1 MNDLLKALYDKFY
14 EPPDMTETFSE
25 IKSIHQQLIEQ
36 LDKPARRLVLKLVDD
51 EEKVADDLS
60 LDSFI
65 AGFQLAWQLSAEV
78 HYRCEVRPMVIKD
91 YGQDELCPDE
101 E

>member
-1 MNDLLKALYDKFY
+1 MNDLLKALYDIFY
-14 EPPDMTETFSE
+14 KPPKMTETLSE
-25 IKSIHQQLIEQ
+25 IKSIHQQLVEQ

-51 EEKVADDLS
+51 EEKIADDLS

-78 HYRCEVRPMVIKD
+78 NYRCESNPMVMKD
-91 YGQDELCPDE
+91 YGQDEICPDE

>member
-1 MNDLLKALYDKFY
+1 MNDLLKALYDTFY
-14 EPPDMTETFSE
+14 KPPKMTETLSE
-25 IKSIHQQLIEQ
+25 IKSIHQQLVEQ

-78 HYRCEVRPMVIKD
+78 NYRCESNPMVMKD
-91 YGQDELCPDE
+91 YGQDETCPNE
-101 E
+101 K

>member
-1 MNDLLKALYDKFY
+1 MNDLLKALYDTFY
-14 EPPDMTETFSE
+14 KPPKMTETLSE
-25 IKSIHQQLIEQ
+25 IKSIHQQLVEQ

-60 LDSFI
+60 LDSLI
-65 AGFQLAWQLSAEV
+65 AGFQLALQLSAEV
-78 HYRCEVRPMVIKD
+78 NYRCESSPIVMKD
-91 YGQDELCPDE
+91 YGQDEICPDE